1 MSGIPESMTNW
12 AIARQGGGISVE
24 SSADFLRESCDVE
37 NLVENLIEKP
47 AAEGGA
53 GEVDPLEDVNADLE
67 KLIQEDVD
75 ADSEAPDNL
84 NTTDQNDNVEKHVVP
99 LPNLDDLDRLFRNRE
114 WNIEGEDLDE

>member
-1 MSGIPESMTNW
+1 M
-12 AIARQGGGISVE
+12 E

-37 NLVENLIEKP
+37 NLVGNLIERP

-67 KLIQEDVD
+67 KLIQEDID

-84 NTTDQNDNVEKHVVP
+84 NTTDHNDNVEKHVVP

>member
-1 MSGIPESMTNW
+1 M
-12 AIARQGGGISVE
+12 E

-47 AAEGGA
+47 AAEPEVRNFAAKGGA
-53 GEVDPLEDVNADLE
+53 GEIDPF
-67 KLIQEDVD
+67 EDVD

-84 NTTDQNDNVEKHVVP
+84 NTTDHNDNVEKHVVP
-99 LPNLDDLDRLFRNRE
+99 LPNLDDLDRLFRNQE